1 MWRATVWRGGFPSSN
16 ELHGQISDSGRYT
29 TDKTPTAWCSVYV
42 PGIQIKRN
50 QPPNLRETGHIHRQI
65 NNARGVNGEWQRCEN
80 STPGGEGE
88 FYLSHLGL
96 GLRHLE
102 NTCVKWPHAVLY
114 NQEFTWTSWDII
126 NIFSIIYLL

>member
-114 NQEFTWTSWDII
+114 NQEFTWTSWDIS